1 MLIVVGYITM
11 FRSKQW
17 WRGFRLDLVDTPPCN
32 QCRAR
37 FLEGKNCVLL
47 LEFGWLRKYLYL
59 FLETAFRKVRNKKHK
74 NTKQG
79 LQYKGS
85 SGGKGEL
92 FKKGFYKDQESRGLE
107 S

>member
-1 MLIVVGYITM
+1 MIVVGYITV

-59 FLETAFRKVRNKKHK
+59 FLETACRKVSNKKNIK
-74 NTKQG
+74 ILSRGYNTQG
-79 LQYKGS
+79 LLEAKGR
-85 SGGKGEL
+85 
-92 FKKGFYKDQESRGLE
+92 FKKDQEA
-107 S
+107 